1 MVLHFMQYPAN
12 QNICL
17 IKSNSVL
24 KLFFLVRMEQMSY
37 FCSAI
42 TMSFIL

>member
-1 MVLHFMQYPAN
+1 MVLHFMQYTAN

-24 KLFFLVRMEQMSY
+24 QLFFLVRMKQMSY
-37 FCSAI
+37 FCSAN